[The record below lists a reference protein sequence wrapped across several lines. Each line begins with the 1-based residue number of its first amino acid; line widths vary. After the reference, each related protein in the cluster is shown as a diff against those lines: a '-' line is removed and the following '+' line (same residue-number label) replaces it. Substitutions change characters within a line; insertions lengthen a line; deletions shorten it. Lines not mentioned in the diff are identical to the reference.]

1 MLLMSDD
8 RVVVIVE
15 IGDNCVSPSYR
26 SMKMLI
32 VKIYEAAMFL
42 AFPDDKVN
50 KIHVAV
56 CETSNRSIAL
66 GYCFRLG

>member
-1 MLLMSDD
+1 MSDD

-26 SMKMLI
+26 STKTLI
-32 VKIYEAAMFL
+32 VKIYKTAMFL
-42 AFPDDKVN
+42 ALLDDKVN

-56 CETSNRSIAL
+56 CETPNHSIAL
-66 GYCFRLG
+66 GYCF

>member
-1 MLLMSDD
+1 MSDD

-26 SMKMLI
+26 SMKTII
-32 VKIYEAAMFL
+32 VNMYETAMFL
-42 AFPDDKVN
+42 ALIEDKVN
-50 KIHVAV
+50 KMHVAV
-56 CETSNRSIAL
+56 CETLNRSIAL